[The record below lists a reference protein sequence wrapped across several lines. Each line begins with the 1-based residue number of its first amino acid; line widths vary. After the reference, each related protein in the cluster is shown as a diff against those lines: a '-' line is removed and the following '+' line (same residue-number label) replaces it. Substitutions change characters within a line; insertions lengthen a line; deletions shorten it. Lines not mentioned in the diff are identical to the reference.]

1 MTPREDSEPQVRKTD
16 IFREQALQ
24 AWRGQEAETRVLLD
38 LSPPWMW
45 WALGGI
51 FVLATLGVFLAV
63 TTSIPKRVTSSA
75 SARLSS
81 GGDTVVVDAVFAL
94 PQNASIHT
102 GQTMTFRPQDP
113 GVRPLDLAILTV
125 DPFRGNAVTHAAAS
139 AKTTTR
145 VLVHAAAPSSRIR
158 GDARS
163 FTGPVASGTA
173 HVLVGTETL
182 LHLLRPRT
190 PGGTKP

>member
-51 FVLATLGVFLAV
+51 FVLATLGVVLAA
-63 TTSIPKRVTSSA
+63 TTSIPKRVTGTA
-75 SARLSS
+75 SARLSP

-94 PQNASIHT
+94 PVNASIHT

-113 GVRPLDLAILTV
+113 GARPLDLAILTV
-125 DPFRGNAVTHAAAS
+125 APFRGNAVTHAAAS
-139 AKTTTR
+139 ARATTR
-145 VLVHAAAPSSRIR
+145 LLVHAVAPSSRVG

-163 FTGPVASGTA
+163 FTGPVAGGTA

>member
-1 MTPREDSEPQVRKTD
+1 MTPREDSEPPVRKTD

-24 AWRGQEAETRVLLD
+24 AWRGQEAEARVPLD
-38 LSPPWMW
+38 LSPSWMR
-45 WALGGI
+45 WALAGI
-51 FVLATLGVFLAV
+51 FVLAASGVFLASA
-63 TTSIPKRVTSSA
+63 TSIPKRVTGTA

-94 PQNASIHT
+94 PQGASIHT

-113 GVRPLDLAILTV
+113 VARPIDVAILTV
-125 DPFRGNAVTHAAAS
+125 DPYRGNAVTHAAVS
-139 AKTTTR
+139 AISSTR
-145 VLVHAAAPSSRIR
+145 VLVHAATPTSHIQ

-163 FTGPVASGTA
+163 FTGPLTSGTA

-190 PGGTKP
+190 PAGARP